1 MEVGQAAGRSD
12 KNTYIHSQTTSVL
25 TASGMMCQLM
35 RVHIKINVYQCCTQ
49 HLELVKA
56 MVQGSSLHIWH
67 DNRLEIY

>member
-35 RVHIKINVYQCCTQ
+35 RVHIKLMYISVAHSTLN
-49 HLELVKA
+49 
-56 MVQGSSLHIWH
+56 W
-67 DNRLEIY
+67 